1 MVYSNERWNMHMNEK
16 KEHGGTNKQP
26 YTETA
31 NIIIEDIRKAVDRAD
46 REGWVSDDEIQKI
59 MKE

>member
-1 MVYSNERWNMHMNEK
+1 MNEN
-16 KEHGGTNKQP
+16 KEYKETNKQP

-46 REGWVSDDEIQKI
+46 KEGWVSDDEIQKI

>member
-1 MVYSNERWNMHMNEK
+1 MNEK

-46 REGWVSDDEIQKI
+46 KEGWVSDDEIQKI